1 MKIEEL
7 TGYTRMLNVKPSGEW
22 VGFPHKVIQ
31 IDRFNG
37 KLAIADDFFGTSK
50 VQRFSAEQI
59 KSVRPIELN

>member
-1 MKIEEL
+1 
-7 TGYTRMLNVKPSGEW
+7 MLNVKPSGEW